1 MKTINLVCHWFLVL
15 LLVGLTGVAH
25 AVNRNDVFAELANL
39 NDNWNDLSL
48 SVWIND
54 FKDEPYPGVLV
65 GDRIT
70 YHVQSNNPVFFVF
83 IFVDSKG
90 NTAILKPDALPAS
103 GITGAAENLTFPV
116 IGEND
121 FSQGF
126 IEQAEPLGK
135 ETIFLVAT
143 DQKIPANELGLDA
156 FTDYASFGNDIG
168 TIKDIVSRFNS
179 YTNTVKLSFV
189 RYEYFVDSDTQFST
203 RGIRRE
209 ISERIEEVVAIS
221 PVQIP
226 QAQALESAPELTS
239 SPLVI
244 NDINFEYDSDVLT
257 ATGRSQLEVLGSEL
271 LDRQEQ
277 NELPRV
283 RLTGH
288 TDSVGPEVYNME
300 LSKRRSIAS
309 KLFLVEELGVP
320 ADYIDINGMGESEPI
335 MANNSAKGRARNRR
349 VEFEIV
355 Q

>member
-1 MKTINLVCHWFLVL
+1 MKTINLVCRWFLVL
-15 LLVGLTGVAH
+15 LLAGLSGVAY
-25 AVNRNDVFAELANL
+25 AVNRNDVYAELENL
-39 NDNWNDLSL
+39 NNNWDDISIG
-48 SVWIND
+48 VWIND

-70 YHVQSNNPVFFVF
+70 YHVQTDKPAYFVF

-90 NTAILKPDALPAS
+90 STAILKPDALPAS
-103 GITGAAENLTFPV
+103 GITQAVESLTFPV
-116 IGEND
+116 VGEND

-143 DQKIPANELGLDA
+143 DQQIPASELGIDE
-156 FTDYASFGNDIG
+156 FSDYVSFGNDIG
-168 TIKDIVSRFNS
+168 KIKNIVSRFNS
-179 YTNTVKLSFV
+179 YTNTVKLSYV

-209 ISERIEEVVAIS
+209 ISERIEEVVAIT
-221 PVQIP
+221 PVRIP
-226 QAQALESAPELTS
+226 QAQALDSVPERTS

-257 ATGRSQLEVLGSEL
+257 DTGRSQLEVLGSEL

-288 TDSVGPEVYNME
+288 TDSVGPETYNME

-320 ADYIDINGMGESEPI
+320 ADYIDINGMGESAPI
-335 MANNSAKGRARNRR
+335 MANDSAKGRARNRR